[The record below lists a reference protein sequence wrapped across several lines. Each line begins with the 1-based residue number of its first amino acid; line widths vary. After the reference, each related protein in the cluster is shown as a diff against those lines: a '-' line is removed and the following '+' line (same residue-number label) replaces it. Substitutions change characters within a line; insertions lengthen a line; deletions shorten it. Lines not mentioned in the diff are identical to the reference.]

1 MPALPRSLVRSW
13 AHYFA
18 SPWFQFLSGSLLTLS
33 LPFWTAEISDTHN
46 HYRTSICETVTCS
59 FPIWASV
66 WLTKEERG
74 GVCPRPCI
82 TRRIHSHWGGSAQLS
97 HTSASTKKMGR
108 KKKKTEIILTH
119 LKRGHGH
126 CWSILESSMNPLH
139 NQLHRQCKAFQERL
153 GNHFTALASYPIPM
167 DSFPRKRRNKNSNI
181 INTGK

>member
-46 HYRTSICETVTCS
+46 HYRTSICEIVTCS
-59 FPIWASV
+59 FPIWASD
-66 WLTKEERG
+66 LPRRK
-74 GVCPRPCI
+74 GVECVLD
-82 TRRIHSHWGGSAQLS
+82 HVSHEGSTATGVVQPNS
-97 HTSASTKKMGR
+97 HTPVLQQRKWGE
-108 KKKKTEIILTH
+108 KKKNRDYTNPFE
-119 LKRGHGH
+119 KRP
-126 CWSILESSMNPLH
+126 WSLLIDSRKFHESPAH
-139 NQLHRQCKAFQERL
+139 QLHRQCKAFQERL